1 MLHFLLN
8 LCAFCR
14 LASRLAW
21 DRRPCPAPAPAPART
36 APARPAGE
44 TASRHGTRAAR
55 PAPCRRRARHA
66 QRPGQMDTPPP
77 AAPMP
82 PACPPRS
89 NRQSQQENARTSRE
103 EESERRQGERERGR
117 KSEDLRPLA
126 CRIAAQ
132 VIKASN
138 PARSQPDRSQ
148 RRRPAG
154 TPPATVTSSSPV
166 STSARRQFCFW
177 RVCRTPAR
185 FRPSAD
191 EQRHPRPPARTPPA
205 PGEPSHF
212 RARSVSH
219 ETAQY
224 LHSITYAPYPHFS
237 LGNNLDDSPTVNE
250 LNPYLQNHIFG
261 LTTPVFLSTLY
272 NSPRLQSYSSPIAT
286 KKTNILIDFR
296 PQIW

>member
-21 DRRPCPAPAPAPART
+21 DCCPCPAPAQT

-44 TASRHGTRAAR
+44 TDSRHGTRAAS

-66 QRPGQMDTPPP
+66 QRHGQTDTPPLCRQP
-77 AAPMP
+77 ARPDQTYRAS
-82 PACPPRS
+82 R
-89 NRQSQQENARTSRE
+89 RTRGHPE
-103 EESERRQGERERGR
+103 EKRGR
-117 KSEDLRPLA
+117 KRKKTGRKDEDLRPLA

-154 TPPATVTSSSPV
+154 TPPATVPNSSPV
-166 STSARRQFCFW
+166 SFSARFQFCFW

-191 EQRHPRPPARTPPA
+191 EQRHPARLPGRHRHRGSLHIFAPAPFLTKRLSTSTLSRTPHIPI
-205 PGEPSHF
+205 F
-212 RARSVSH
+212 
-219 ETAQY
+219 
-224 LHSITYAPYPHFS
+224 HSGTI
-237 LGNNLDDSPTVNE
+237 
-250 LNPYLQNHIFG
+250 
-261 LTTPVFLSTLY
+261 ST
-272 NSPRLQSYSSPIAT
+272 I
-286 KKTNILIDFR
+286 
-296 PQIW
+296 PQQ

>member
-55 PAPCRRRARHA
+55 PAPCRRSARHA
-66 QRPGQMDTPPP
+66 QHPGQIDTPPP

-82 PACPPRS
+82 PTYPPRS
-89 NRQSQQENARTSRE
+89 NRQSQQENRE
-103 EESERRQGERERGR
+103 HPERERGR
-117 KSEDLRPLA
+117 EQRETGRNSEDLRPLA

-154 TPPATVTSSSPV
+154 TPPATVPSSSPV
-166 STSARRQFCFW
+166 STSARCQFCFW

-191 EQRHPRPPARTPPA
+191 AQRHPARLPGRHRHRGSLHIFAPAPFLTKRLSTSTLSRTPHIPI
-205 PGEPSHF
+205 F
-212 RARSVSH
+212 
-219 ETAQY
+219 
-224 LHSITYAPYPHFS
+224 HSGTI
-237 LGNNLDDSPTVNE
+237 
-250 LNPYLQNHIFG
+250 
-261 LTTPVFLSTLY
+261 ST
-272 NSPRLQSYSSPIAT
+272 I
-286 KKTNILIDFR
+286 
-296 PQIW
+296 PQQ